1 MKGFFASMFATTEA
15 AVQNASSATNT
26 RTVIRQKEEVKE
38 VKKTKTQ
45 SSKQRKS
52 KKYQAPED
60 DDIMFVSSGSPRP
73 AAPA

>member
-1 MKGFFASMFATTEA
+1 MFATTEA
-15 AVQNASSATNT
+15 AALNTSSATNT
-26 RTVIRQKEEVKE
+26 RTVIRQREEVKE

-45 SSKQRKS
+45 SSKQRRG

-60 DDIMFVSSGSPRP
+60 DEGMFVSSGSPRP